1 MAKEVIKVGSRG
13 TSKRKVAAG
22 AQNWAGKAYK
32 DVMINGLLHKK
43 LQLKCEKKN

>member
-22 AQNWAGKAYK
+22 AQNWAGKASGE
-32 DVMINGLLHKK
+32 MINGLLHKK

>member
-22 AQNWAGKAYK
+22 AQNWAGRH
-32 DVMINGLLHKK
+32 I
-43 LQLKCEKKN
+43 

>member
-22 AQNWAGKAYK
+22 AQNWAGKASK
-32 DVMINGLLHKK
+32 VK
-43 LQLKCEKKN
+43 